1 MHGHIEPF
9 CFITYTHICTLALV
23 HWFQTIF
30 GMALKLA
37 GLRLKGHT
45 YIRTYVHMTVVTKVV
60 DAISMKV
67 HFQFNRCTHDKTDY

>member
-1 MHGHIEPF
+1 MHF
-9 CFITYTHICTLALV
+9 STCTLVSNHL
-23 HWFQTIF
+23 WNGFE
-30 GMALKLA
+30 A
-37 GLRLKGHT
+37 GWTKIERT